1 MSKFDVSDFDAHELN
16 QGIDDTNFPNSRHA
30 SFSHPSN
37 GVHNHEEEEEATSST
52 RNKSLPMAV
61 KPNGFAKSFDDEV
74 FDVAVAGT
82 PKTPR
87 TPRSLPTSGT
97 CECKDP
103 FTCFKGVGHTTQH
116 DYYFYVF

>member
-1 MSKFDVSDFDAHELN
+1 MSRFDVSDFDADELN

-30 SFSHPSN
+30 SVSNLSHE
-37 GVHNHEEEEEATSST
+37 NHKINDGDGPK

-74 FDVAVAGT
+74 FDTVGT

-87 TPRSLPTSGT
+87 SIPTPGN
-97 CECKDP
+97 CE
-103 FTCFKGVGHTTQH
+103 
-116 DYYFYVF
+116 